1 MKFLTP
7 RLYGLGDYAAA
18 SVLIAAPFFLG
29 LQEQSMIAHWA
40 SVGGVGLIVYS
51 LLTDYTFS
59 VAKAIPFKT
68 HLVLDSLAG
77 LVLIALAFL
86 LELDVVARAYL
97 VMMGAG
103 VLLVVAVT
111 QTEGVS
117 AKGWASD
124 LLSRRTSS

>member
-7 RLYGLGDYAAA
+7 TLHGLGDYAAA
-18 SVLIAAPFFLG
+18 AVLIVAPFILG
-29 LQEQSMIAHWA
+29 INEQSLIAYWA
-40 SVGGVGLIVYS
+40 SIAGGIGLIIYS

-59 VAKAIPFKT
+59 VAKVIPFKT

-77 LVLIALAFL
+77 LVLIALALL
-86 LELDVVARAYL
+86 LELDIVARTYL
-97 VMMGAG
+97 IVMGAG

-117 AKGWASD
+117 NKG
-124 LLSRRTSS
+124 